1 MSNKNKV
8 KVLLKTVEINHYNER
23 EDEIEVLE
31 KDALKDIIDNLD
43 LEKISHEAFNEA
55 RGRSISGSVD
65 VEIDARDG
73 EICISFSQSNSM
85 TIGYYDTYI
94 RLFSIRTGNGIGDDY
109 KSPELDIYLFTKD
122 EHIAYYKELE
132 ERNYRI
138 ENGEEDGEILSES
151 EIKDAVIEKFNLD
164 EDELLEEYFEVI
176 DAENV
181 DWLLDTDEINRQIE
195 ELYSHVV
202 ENIEE

>member
-109 KSPELDIYLFTKD
+109 KSPELDIYLFTED

>member
-1 MSNKNKV
+1 MSNKV
-8 KVLLKTVEINHYNER
+8 KVLLKTVEINPADEW
-23 EDEIEVLE
+23 EDEIEVLDRE
-31 KDALKDIIDNLD
+31 TLEEIIDNLD

-55 RGRSISGSVD
+55 RSYGSVSGSVD
-65 VEIDARDG
+65 VEINARDG
-73 EICISFSQSNSM
+73 EVCISFSHNNQM
-85 TIGYYDTYI
+85 TIGYYNTYI
-94 RLFSIRTGNGIGDDY
+94 RLFSIETGSGVGDDY
-109 KSPELDIYLFTKD
+109 KSPELDIYLFTED
-122 EHIAYYKELE
+122 EHIAYYKELK
-132 ERNYRI
+132 ERNDRI
-138 ENGEEDGEILSES
+138 LNGEEDGDIILEYK
-151 EIKDAVIEKFNLD
+151 IKDAVIEKFNLD

>member
-1 MSNKNKV
+1 MSNKV
-8 KVLLKTVEINHYNER
+8 KVLLKTVEINPANEW
-23 EDEIEVLE
+23 EDEIEVLDRE
-31 KDALKDIIDNLD
+31 TLEEIIDNLD

-55 RGRSISGSVD
+55 RGYGSVSGSVD

-73 EICISFSQSNSM
+73 ELSIGFSQSNSM

-94 RLFSIRTGNGIGDDY
+94 RLFRIITGDGIGSEY
-109 KSPELDIYLFTKD
+109 KYPEFDVYLFTED

-164 EDELLEEYFEVI
+164 EDELREEYFKII

-181 DWLLDTDEINRQIE
+181 GCIFDMNEVNEQIE
-195 ELYSHVV
+195 ELYSHV
-202 ENIEE
+202 NIEE